1 MTSLSQRGVVGFLL
15 CVFSALLSVSS
26 LTYAAVEDNPQ
37 QLVQVTTD
45 KMLARLKQN
54 KTELDK
60 KPELIYDYVSEIVLP
75 HFDFI
80 RMSQWV
86 LAKNWRVA
94 EKEQKIRFIRAFRTL
109 LIRTYGVALLEYTQ
123 QKINY
128 LPLRSDLASGDV
140 TVRTEII
147 EKGKQPV
154 ALNYS
159 LHKKDKGWKVYDISV
174 DGVSLISNYRTSFAS
189 EIKQTSIDALIERLE
204 KHNQKAGA

>member
-15 CVFSALLSVSS
+15 CVFSALLSFSS